1 MACRRLKETLG
12 EPFHPPILRSS
23 RLTGVRNHLRI
34 GQFSESP
41 VLAIADALGLGER
54 YGLEWTTHRVPSS
67 PAQFQSLVS
76 NEIDIAITSP
86 DNVLLYSSTADN
98 PLGQKLNLR
107 LLRAIDRG
115 LGLALYTRNDL
126 HLSALRGEK
135 LGVDVPNS
143 GFAFLLFALAGRLG
157 LSREDYEI
165 SSVGATP
172 KRLDAL
178 VSGEISATI
187 LKAETALKAE
197 RQGIQRR
204 ATSHDVSPDYLGT
217 VLVEAA
223 PGNDDVSARL
233 AAMWSEAVDFILSSE
248 PDEIERLLAP
258 RFPSLAESGYVSL
271 LQSSIFGLIRDPIV
285 SELQLN
291 TLLEIREEVGAYV
304 PSREAL
310 LELVANQYS
319 S

>member
-1 MACRRLKETLG
+1 MA
-12 EPFHPPILRSS
+12 
-23 RLTGVRNHLRI
+23 GVRNHLRI

-41 VLAIADALGLGER
+41 VLAIAEALGLGER
-54 YGLEWTTHRVPSS
+54 YGLEWTTQRVPSS
-67 PAQFQSLVS
+67 PAQFKSLVS

-86 DNVLLYSSTADN
+86 DNVLLYTSTADN

-115 LGLALYTRNDL
+115 LGLALYTRTDL
-126 HLSALRGEK
+126 DLPALRGEK

-157 LSREDYEI
+157 LSRENYEVF
-165 SSVGATP
+165 SVGATP

-187 LKAETALKAE
+187 LNAETALKAE
-197 RQGIQRR
+197 RQGLRRR
-204 ATSHDVSPDYLGT
+204 ATSHDVNPNYLGT

-223 PGNDDVSARL
+223 PGNDDASARFV
-233 AAMWSEAVDFILSSE
+233 AMWSEAVDYILSAE
-248 PDEIERLLAP
+248 PEELERLLAP
-258 RFPSLAESGYVSL
+258 DFPSLAEPSYVSL
-271 LQSSIFGLIRDPIV
+271 LQSSTFGLLRDPVV
-285 SELQLN
+285 SEMQLS

-310 LELVANQYS
+310 LELVAKQYS

>member
-1 MACRRLKETLG
+1 MA
-12 EPFHPPILRSS
+12 
-23 RLTGVRNHLRI
+23 GVRNHLRI

-41 VLAIADALGLGER
+41 VLAIAEALGLGER
-54 YGLEWTTHRVPSS
+54 YGLEWTTQRVPSS
-67 PAQFQSLVS
+67 PAQFKSLVS

-86 DNVLLYSSTADN
+86 DNVLLYTSTTDN

-115 LGLALYTRNDL
+115 LGLALYTRTGLDL
-126 HLSALRGEK
+126 PALRGEK

-157 LSREDYEI
+157 LSRENYEV

-187 LKAETALKAE
+187 LNAETALKAE
-197 RQGIQRR
+197 RQGLQRR
-204 ATSHDVSPDYLGT
+204 ATSHDVSPNYLGT

-223 PGNDDVSARL
+223 PGNDDVSARFV
-233 AAMWSEAVDFILSSE
+233 AMWSEAVDYILSAE
-248 PDEIERLLAP
+248 PEELERLLAP
-258 RFPSLAESGYVSL
+258 VFPSLAEPSYVSL
-271 LQSSIFGLIRDPIV
+271 LQSSTFGLLRDPVV
-285 SELQLN
+285 SEMQLT

-310 LELVANQYS
+310 LELVTKQYS

>member
-1 MACRRLKETLG
+1 MAG
-12 EPFHPPILRSS
+12 IRS
-23 RLTGVRNHLRI
+23 HLRI

-41 VLAIADALGLGER
+41 VLAIAKALGLGER
-54 YGLEWTTHRVPSS
+54 YGLEWTTQRVPSS
-67 PAQFQSLVS
+67 PAQFKSLVS

-86 DNVLLYSSTADN
+86 DNVLLYTSTADN

-115 LGLALYTRNDL
+115 LGLALYTRTDL
-126 HLSALRGEK
+126 DLPALRGEK
-135 LGVDVPNS
+135 VGVDVPNS

-157 LSREDYEI
+157 LSRENYEV

-187 LKAETALKAE
+187 LNAETALKAE
-197 RQGIQRR
+197 RQGLQRR
-204 ATSHDVSPDYLGT
+204 ATSHDVSPNYLGT

-223 PGNDDVSARL
+223 PGNGAVSARFV
-233 AAMWSEAVDFILSSE
+233 AMWSEAVDYILSAE
-248 PDEIERLLAP
+248 PEELERLLAP
-258 RFPSLAESGYVSL
+258 VFPSLAEPSYVSL
-271 LQSSIFGLIRDPIV
+271 LQSSTFGLLRDPVV
-285 SELQLN
+285 SEMQLT

-310 LELVANQYS
+310 LELVAKQYS

>member
-1 MACRRLKETLG
+1 MTE
-12 EPFHPPILRSS
+12 
-23 RLTGVRNHLRI
+23 VRNHLRI

-41 VLAIADALGLGER
+41 VLAVAGALSMGEK
-54 YGLEWTTHRVPSS
+54 YGLEWTTQRVPSS
-67 PAQFQSLVS
+67 PAQFKSLVS

-86 DNVLLYSSTADN
+86 DNVLLYTSTAEN
-98 PLGQKLNLR
+98 PLGQKLKLR

-115 LGLALYTRNDL
+115 LGLGLYTRKDL
-126 HLSALRGEK
+126 DLFALRGEK

-143 GFAFLLFALAGRLG
+143 GFAFLLFAMAGRLG
-157 LSREDYEI
+157 ASSEDYEV

-187 LKAETALKAE
+187 LNAETALKAE
-197 RQGIQRR
+197 RQGFQRR
-204 ATSHDVSPDYLGT
+204 ATSHDISPDYLGT

-223 PGNDDVSARL
+223 PGNDDMSARFV
-233 AAMWSEAVDFILSSE
+233 AMWSEAVDFILTAE

-258 RFPSLAESGYVSL
+258 QFPLLADSSYVSL
-271 LQSSIFGLIRDPIV
+271 VQSSIFGLIRDPVV

-304 PSREAL
+304 PSYESL
-310 LELVANQYS
+310 LELVAGQYS
-319 S
+319 T

>member
-1 MACRRLKETLG
+1 
-12 EPFHPPILRSS
+12 
-23 RLTGVRNHLRI
+23 LTGVRDRLRI

-41 VLAIADALGLGER
+41 VLAIADALGLGEK
-54 YGLEWTTHRVPSS
+54 YGLEWTTQRVPSS
-67 PAQFQSLVS
+67 PAQFKSLVS

-86 DNVLLYSSTADN
+86 DNVLLYTSTADN

-115 LGLALYTRNDL
+115 LGLALYTRNEHDP
-126 HLSALRGEK
+126 SALRGEQ

-157 LSREDYEI
+157 LSREDYEV
-165 SSVGATP
+165 SSIGATP
-172 KRLDAL
+172 RRLDAL
-178 VSGEISATI
+178 ISGEISATI
-187 LKAETALKAE
+187 LNAETALEAE
-197 RQGIQRR
+197 RQGLQRR
-204 ATSHDVSPDYLGT
+204 ATSHDMSPDYLGT
-217 VLVEAA
+217 VLVEAV

-233 AAMWSEAVDFILSSE
+233 VAMWNEAVDFILSSE
-248 PDEIERLLAP
+248 PGEVEKLLALQ
-258 RFPSLAESGYVSL
+258 FPSLAESSYVSL
-271 LQSSIFGLIRDPIV
+271 LQSSIFGLIREPIV
-285 SELQLN
+285 REMQLN

>member
-1 MACRRLKETLG
+1 MTE
-12 EPFHPPILRSS
+12 
-23 RLTGVRNHLRI
+23 VRNHLRI

-41 VLAIADALGLGER
+41 VLAVAGALSMGEK
-54 YGLEWTTHRVPSS
+54 YGLEWTTQRVPSS
-67 PAQFQSLVS
+67 PAQFKSLVS

-86 DNVLLYSSTADN
+86 DNVLLYASTAEN
-98 PLGQKLNLR
+98 PLGQKLKLR

-115 LGLALYTRNDL
+115 LGLALYTRKDRDL
-126 HLSALRGEK
+126 FALRGEK

-143 GFAFLLFALAGRLG
+143 GFAFLLFAMAGRLG
-157 LSREDYEI
+157 ASSEDYEV

-187 LKAETALKAE
+187 LNAETALKAE
-197 RQGIQRR
+197 RLGLQRR
-204 ATSHDVSPDYLGT
+204 ATSYDISQDYLGT

-223 PGNDDVSARL
+223 PGNDEMAARFV
-233 AAMWSEAVDFILSSE
+233 AMWSEAVDFILTAE

-258 RFPSLAESGYVSL
+258 QFPLLAESSYVSL
-271 LQSSIFGLIRDPIV
+271 VQSSIFGLIRDPVV

-304 PSREAL
+304 PSYESL
-310 LELVANQYS
+310 LELVAGQYS
-319 S
+319 T